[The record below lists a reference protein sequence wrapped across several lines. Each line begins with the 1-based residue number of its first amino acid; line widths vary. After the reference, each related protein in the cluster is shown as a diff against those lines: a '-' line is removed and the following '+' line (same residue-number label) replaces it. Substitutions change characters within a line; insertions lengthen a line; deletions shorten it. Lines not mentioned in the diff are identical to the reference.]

1 MPSTKCIE
9 LVEKR
14 LSMFCLC
21 LETDIVSI
29 VTDGASVMT
38 KVLKLVADTG
48 PAQQLCFAHGL
59 QLAVLDVLYAH
70 GKRSNGK
77 ELLSVEHMSAY
88 TTETTVV
95 TS

>member
-14 LSMFCLC
+14 LSMFGLC

-38 KVLKLVADTG
+38 KVGKQIVADTG

-59 QLAVLDVLYAH
+59 QLAVRSLYIVCTRKTFKWQRAFIC
-70 GKRSNGK
+70 RTQ
-77 ELLSVEHMSAY
+77 AY
-88 TTETTVV
+88 N
-95 TS
+95 

>member
-14 LSMFCLC
+14 LSMFDLC

-38 KVLKLVADTG
+38 KVGKQIVADTG

-59 QLAVLDVLYAH
+59 QLAVRIYCMH
-70 GKRSNGK
+70 
-77 ELLSVEHMSAY
+77 
-88 TTETTVV
+88 TENVQMAK
-95 TS
+95 SFYL